1 MIHILYNFVH
11 SINFVF
17 YVLVTGPIF
26 EGAARRWFIR
36 NLFIASALGL
46 GIGEAYRQ
54 LYVIPARKKR
64 IDFYREN
71 YGIDYEKLL

>member
-1 MIHILYNFVH
+1 MAA
-11 SINFVF
+11 
-17 YVLVTGPIF
+17 PIF

-36 NLFIASALGL
+36 HFLIASALGL

-54 LYVIPARKKR
+54 LYAIPSRKKR
-64 IDFYREN
+64 VDFYRDN

>member
-1 MIHILYNFVH
+1 M
-11 SINFVF
+11 
-17 YVLVTGPIF
+17 TGPIF

-36 NLFIASALGL
+36 HFLIASALGL
-46 GIGEAYRQ
+46 GISETYRQ

-71 YGIDYEKLL
+71 YGIEYEKLL